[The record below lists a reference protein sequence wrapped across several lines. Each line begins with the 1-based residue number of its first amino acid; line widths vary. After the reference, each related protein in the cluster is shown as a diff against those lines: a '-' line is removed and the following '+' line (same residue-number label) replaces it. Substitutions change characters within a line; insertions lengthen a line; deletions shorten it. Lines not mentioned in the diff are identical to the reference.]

1 MVAPKTATRSCSE
14 TLNTYLILLCTCCA
28 ILFLSRLLL
37 FWVFEGYDAKC
48 QTYQDWVL
56 KFEVTFYKSPIL
68 QHLPKYFNGA
78 RNNVVRDLF
87 ASLWLLPSYTQGSSC
102 AQQELSVRIVQPSSR
117 KTESMQ
123 KACSS
128 GVLADYYNLDK
139 GSKKHNWPQNIN

>member
-1 MVAPKTATRSCSE
+1 MVAPQTAARSCSE
-14 TLNTYLILLCTCCA
+14 TLNTVLIPLCTYCA
-28 ILFLSRLLL
+28 ILLLSRLLL
-37 FWVFEGYDAKC
+37 LWVFEGYDAKC

-56 KFEVTFYKSPIL
+56 KFEVTFYQSPVL

-87 ASLWLLPSYTQGSSC
+87 ASLRLLPSYTQGSNC
-102 AQQELSVRIVQPSSR
+102 AQQELSIRIVQPSSR

-139 GSKKHNWPQNIN
+139 GSEKHNWP